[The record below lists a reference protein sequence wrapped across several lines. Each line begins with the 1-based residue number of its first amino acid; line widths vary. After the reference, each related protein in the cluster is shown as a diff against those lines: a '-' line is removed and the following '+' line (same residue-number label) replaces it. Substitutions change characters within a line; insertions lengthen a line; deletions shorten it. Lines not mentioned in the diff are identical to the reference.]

1 MMQAYGKEISIR
13 WSDLDPNFH
22 LRHSAYYDI
31 GAQVRN
37 EYLEESG
44 ITLQVMKQHHFGPV
58 IFREECVFKRE
69 ILHGDKIFVKVEVNK
84 LRKDFTRWSVRNTFM
99 KADGTV
105 AALLTVE
112 GAWMDTKIRKL
123 TVPPTIGSD
132 VIDSL
137 PKSEDFIWE

>member
-44 ITLQVMKQHHFGPV
+44 VTLQVMKQLHFGPV

-69 ILHGDKIFVKVEVNK
+69 VLYGDKIFVKVEVNK

-112 GAWMDTKIRKL
+112 GAWMDTKARKL
-123 TVPPTIGSD
+123 TAPPTIGAE